1 VLQRCSFFVLLVKNQ
16 NSLHIIFY
24 TIIELR
30 PTPCKLWLCIS
41 PVVQNA
47 LICINYARF
56 QVPVPG
62 SGSCIAVSLY
72 RFLVVAK
79 QKYPISST
87 KKSLTTERF
96 IRLVPNLTTMLINNK
111 GTKEFSRF
119 RFSVLFFN
127 LEASL
132 QPLILAQDKSSCLL
146 YIKANTIAVKKCEHT
161 FLLWT
166 FEMRNMIFWE
176 LLS

>member
-1 VLQRCSFFVLLVKNQ
+1 MTERVENLAKSICQILYGHLKTKQ
-16 NSLHIIFY
+16 NYL
-24 TIIELR
+24 
-30 PTPCKLWLCIS
+30 
-41 PVVQNA
+41 
-47 LICINYARF
+47 
-56 QVPVPG
+56 
-62 SGSCIAVSLY
+62 
-72 RFLVVAK
+72 
-79 QKYPISST
+79 ISST

-96 IRLVPNLTTMLINNK
+96 IRFVPNLTTMLINNK
-111 GTKEFSRF
+111 GTKVCSRF
-119 RFSVLFFN
+119 RISGLFFN

-132 QPLILAQDKSSCLL
+132 QPLIPAQDKSSCLL